1 MQNYWKHIRFFL
13 SGDKTM
19 KKKKNIK
26 PQVNNSPDIPSQ
38 RRLKRLQEKAEKEK
52 RSKEKSRNEFFR
64 KRVRESSDKKAPLT
78 LRTKAY
84 YRFSQNYPSVVSP
97 EGFRENTR
105 EKKSLSAKKRIAV
118 FICCLAVFLLSFTLT
133 ETAVRL
139 SSKPVDGTTDTP
151 VISVSEK
158 ISGYHITPEELASSS
173 AESILSSIKQAGC
186 NTAVFE
192 FKDEYGYVYFDI
204 NSFIGGSADKKIGSA
219 WDTLNTLSDADI
231 ICAAYISCFKDTVAA
246 SSLSG
251 MELNTSSGIIF
262 KDNNDCCWLDPFSE
276 SAEDYLLNIIKKA
289 HEGGFS
295 YIILDNICYPTDFS
309 VSSPVYS
316 SGTAAEKNTAL
327 ISFINKAT
335 LAAGNEKIIT
345 LCDISGFAPLSQI
358 PNEKYG
364 ATLLDASCIAYSID
378 LRQEKQYTEQ
388 LKNADAF
395 KYIEEMPL
403 AFILDAGSLAKKQL
417 QTKKEASVVFAF
429 IDKDLADA
437 PLFINHAGIENIIYW

>member
-1 MQNYWKHIRFFL
+1 MAL
-13 SGDKTM
+13 
-19 KKKKNIK
+19 
-26 PQVNNSPDIPSQ
+26 
-38 RRLKRLQEKAEKEK
+38 
-52 RSKEKSRNEFFR
+52 
-64 KRVRESSDKKAPLT
+64 
-78 LRTKAY
+78 
-84 YRFSQNYPSVVSP
+84 
-97 EGFRENTR
+97 
-105 EKKSLSAKKRIAV
+105 
-118 FICCLAVFLLSFTLT
+118 
-133 ETAVRL
+133 
-139 SSKPVDGTTDTP
+139 
-151 VISVSEK
+151 
-158 ISGYHITPEELASSS
+158 
-173 AESILSSIKQAGC
+173 
-186 NTAVFE
+186 
-192 FKDEYGYVYFDI
+192 
-204 NSFIGGSADKKIGSA
+204 
-219 WDTLNTLSDADI
+219 
-231 ICAAYISCFKDTVAA
+231 
-246 SSLSG
+246 
-251 MELNTSSGIIF
+251 
-262 KDNNDCCWLDPFSE
+262 
-276 SAEDYLLNIIKKA
+276 LLNIIKKA